1 MASVETLC
9 VAKEG
14 SGIIKINK
22 EDLAAWKENGYS
34 ECEAPKGEEPVMLP
48 DVDEGITEDM
58 TKNEIATALEDEK
71 YAEIADKVDLT
82 LKKSDIVEQIENLM
96 SPVAPEPD
104 ADTDE

>member
-1 MASVETLC
+1 MASVEILC

-22 EDLAAWKENGYS
+22 DDLDAWKENGFA
-34 ECEAPKGEEPVMLP
+34 ECDAPKGEVPNMKDE
-48 DVDEGITEDM
+48 DKDEGITEDM

-82 LKKSDIVEQIENLM
+82 ETKANIVAQIEDLM
-96 SPVAPEPD
+96 KPAEI
-104 ADTDE
+104 TE

>member
-22 EDLAAWKENGYS
+22 EDLAVWKEKGYA
-34 ECEAPKGEEPVMLP
+34 ECNAPKGETPVMRSEGK
-48 DVDEGITEDM
+48 DDKDEGITAEM

-82 LKKSDIVEQIENLM
+82 ETKANIVAQIELLM
-96 SPVAPEPD
+96 AP
-104 ADTDE
+104 ADDE